1 MPTYL
6 TFASGNIAV
15 PTTSRVATFATGSNP
30 YSVAFYYNTADPAN
44 SFLFSADYSSTTI
57 SFHRLDPRPGG
68 TSGTIPTTSRVAT
81 FATGSGPYSVAF
93 YYNTA
98 DPANS
103 FLFSADYGSNTI
115 SFHRLDPRPGGTS
128 GTIPT
133 TSRVATFAT
142 GSNPVSVAFYYN
154 TADPANSFLFSADF
168 NSSIISFHRLDP
180 RPGGTSG
187 TIPTTSRVATF
198 ATGSNPYSVA
208 FHYNTADP
216 VNSFLFSAD
225 YSSTTISFHR
235 LDPRPGGTS
244 GTIPTTSR
252 VATFATGSN
261 PYSVAFHYNTADP
274 VNSFLFSAD
283 YSSTTISFH
292 RLDPR
297 PGGTSGTI
305 PTTSRVATFATGS
318 GPISVAFYYNTA
330 DPANSFL
337 FSANYFDGGLSFYR
351 LDPGRTYF
359 SVAAAQLAPPTLPF
373 PGLSK
378 TASTPITLST
388 TLADYQLFAALRV
401 GASLTTSGHPTERYN
416 YGFVIGDSDFTG
428 TFTESFAITG
438 ASTTITGNYRLTM
451 ASGTTLTLSGKA
463 TYSESFTLLSGS
475 TLAIAQNTTLT
486 GDLVLNS
493 GTTVTRAAGATG
505 NYTLTLP
512 YSSGGITAGTGI
524 TIQGLAATLA
534 VTSLPVGANVAAY
547 NAAGTL
553 LLSGVA
559 DSSGI
564 VSTTYTGG
572 TTTITVRARLAGQIP
587 FEATATLTSAGLT
600 IPVFMPLDPNYT
612 P

>member
-6 TFASGNIAV
+6 TFASGNFAV
-15 PTTSRVATFATGSNP
+15 PITSRTATFATGTQPYSIAFHYNTENPASSFIFSADSGSNLLSFHRADPRPGGTSGTITTASRVATFAGARP
-30 YSVAFYYNTADPAN
+30 YSVAFHYNTADPAN
-44 SFLFSADYSSTTI
+44 SFLFSAERGTGFL
-57 SFHRLDPRPGG
+57 SFYRLDPRPGG
-68 TSGTIPTTSRVAT
+68 TSGTITTASRVAT
-81 FATGSGPYSVAF
+81 FAAME
-93 YYNTA
+93 
-98 DPANS
+98 
-103 FLFSADYGSNTI
+103 
-115 SFHRLDPRPGGTS
+115 
-128 GTIPT
+128 
-133 TSRVATFAT
+133 
-142 GSNPVSVAFYYN
+142 
-154 TADPANSFLFSADF
+154 
-168 NSSIISFHRLDP
+168 
-180 RPGGTSG
+180 
-187 TIPTTSRVATF
+187 
-198 ATGSNPYSVA
+198 PYSVA
-208 FHYNTADP
+208 FHYNT
-216 VNSFLFSAD
+216 V
-225 YSSTTISFHR
+225 
-235 LDPRPGGTS
+235 
-244 GTIPTTSR
+244 
-252 VATFATGSN
+252 
-261 PYSVAFHYNTADP
+261 
-274 VNSFLFSAD
+274 
-283 YSSTTISFH
+283 
-292 RLDPR
+292 
-297 PGGTSGTI
+297 
-305 PTTSRVATFATGS
+305 
-318 GPISVAFYYNTA
+318 

-337 FSANYFDGGLSFYR
+337 IAADLSANLVTFYR
-351 LDPGRTYF
+351 INPGATYF

-401 GASLTTSGHPTERYN
+401 GAALTTSGHPTERYN

-493 GTTVTRAAGATG
+493 GTTVSRAAGATG
-505 NYTLTLP
+505 DYTLTLP

-534 VTSLPVGANVAAY
+534 VTSLPTGANVAVY

-559 DSSGI
+559 DGSGT
-564 VSTTYTGG
+564 VSVTYTGG
-572 TTTITVRARLAGQIP
+572 TTTITVRARLAGRIP

-600 IPVFMPLDPNYT
+600 IPVFMPLDTNYT